1 MAAELL
7 VANKELA
14 FQYEEKAKRAAELI
28 IANKELAFQNDEKA
42 KRAAELI
49 IANKELA
56 FQNDEKAKRAAELLI
71 ANNYLFT
78 KETEIEE
85 RTAQLIIAYKELAL
99 QNEEKGKRAAELT
112 IANKELHFQ
121 IDEKAKRSAELVIIN
136 KDLFNKEAELEE
148 RTAKLIVA
156 NIELL
161 KKETEIKQFAE
172 TMEQRVMSR
181 TAELTIA
188 NKELEQF
195 SFLSSHDLREPLL
208 TIRNFTELILAE
220 HGQDFTDVS
229 KRYFQVIS
237 QSAMRMEDLL
247 RGLLDFSRIS
257 NPKQLNDEV
266 DCNEIV
272 KETIADL
279 DSLISKNKA
288 IITVEPL
295 PILKAFPLELKILFE
310 NLITNAIKYKKK
322 DTVPEISI
330 SVNRINKGW
339 QFAIT
344 DNGIGIEKTYYEK
357 IFLIFQRLHKRSE
370 YEGTGIGLAYCK
382 KIAELHGGRIWV
394 ESIPGQSSTFY
405 FTILTELQ

>member
-14 FQYEEKAKRAAELI
+14 FQYE
-28 IANKELAFQNDEKA
+28 EKA

-344 DNGIGIEKTYYEK
+344 DNGIGIEKTYYEN